1 MSLSTTPTTSTPV
14 KALLRPVSWLI
25 SGPENQEATEE
36 NIRSHCIEKRTG
48 WWGKRT
54 LLEYFGVAGFILTGI
69 LGIFGIK
76 NDNNVNKWLGGI
88 GAALCAVIAGIGA
101 FCGVSLSD
109 KNPEEANSS
118 DEQEPEQIPTI
129 KAEEDERFKDIKELF
144 TEDASLAKSE
154 GRKKLLKDVIDKL
167 DESKVTSLLATLILD
182 KNVNSNDRTAAVEY
196 LSEIGNEDA
205 IKAIISV
212 FKKEKEH
219 GFEFFV
225 TKASEALIKL
235 KSPVSVDPLI
245 KYLVSEENFYG
256 NRIIAAQTLGG
267 ILPQVALPNA
277 NEAVIKYFTECK
289 QAQIKRE
296 LANVLGILRD
306 PKAVKPLVSCLANKD
321 EYYEIRIAAI
331 ESLDKLLPKFKN
343 SEALVVLSQII
354 NDKTAYDASHQAA
367 KSIVRTFEK
376 APYGMKYKEATQD
389 DLKKAAKK
397 LFDRLT
403 VPDPLPPEPPPRV
416 A

>member
-1 MSLSTTPTTSTPV
+1 MSLSTTPTNSTPV
-14 KALLRPVSWLI
+14 KALLRPVSWLS
-25 SGPENQEATEE
+25 SGPDNQEATEE
-36 NIRSHCIEKRTG
+36 NIRSHCIEKKTG

-109 KNPEEANSS
+109 KNPEEANGS
-118 DEQEPEQIPTI
+118 DEQESEQTPKI

-144 TEDASLAKSE
+144 TEDATLAKSE
-154 GRKKLLKDVIDKL
+154 GRKKLLKESIDKNS
-167 DESKVTSLLATLILD
+167 ESKVTSLLATIVAD
-182 KNVNSNDRTAAVEY
+182 SSVSYKDRGYAVEY
-196 LSEIGNEDA
+196 LKEIGSEDA
-205 IKAIISV
+205 VKGIVSF
-212 FKKEKEH
+212 FKKGEKH
-219 GFEFFV
+219 VGSLV
-225 TKASEALIKL
+225 SPKVKDALIEL
-235 KSPVSVDPLI
+235 KSPVSVEPLMN
-245 KYLVSEENFYG
+245 YLGDEGNNYG

-267 ILPQVALPNA
+267 ILPQVALPNS
-277 NEAVIKYFTECK
+277 NEAVIKHFTECK
-289 QAQIKRE
+289 NAQVRRE
-296 LANVLGILRD
+296 LATVLGNLKA
-306 PKAVKPLVSCLANKD
+306 PKAVKPLVSCVDNKD

-331 ESLDKLLPKFKN
+331 KSLEKLSSHTKGSNL
-343 SEALVVLSQII
+343 LTILSKITS
-354 NDKTAYDASHQAA
+354 DETVYDAAYQSSH
-367 KSIVRTFEK
+367 SIARTFKEV
-376 APYGMKYKEATQD
+376 PGMKPKEATYD

-403 VPDPLPPEPPPRV
+403 VPDPLPPETPPRV